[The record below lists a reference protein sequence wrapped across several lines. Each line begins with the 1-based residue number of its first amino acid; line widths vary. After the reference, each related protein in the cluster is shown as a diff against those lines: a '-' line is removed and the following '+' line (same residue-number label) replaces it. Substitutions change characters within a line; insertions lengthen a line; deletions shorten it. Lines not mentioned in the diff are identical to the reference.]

1 MKLHLWTSVY
11 LRLVLSRLALL
22 LFFCGFRQEIEL
34 SWRKYL
40 IWTTDYSGTLVRKY
54 ANCTWFFIN
63 TVIKGPFQI
72 KRKQKRTWG
81 EGSKSNNNERKI
93 SARHEI
99 IDYIAEKM
107 SVITQVCKE
116 TKLWIHPNLR
126 RPNFSFTYSLK
137 FTYFC
142 NVDIWTLKKKDF
154 RENKKPWTVI
164 KTVSKD
170 KNV

>member
-1 MKLHLWTSVY
+1 MQTALDF
-11 LRLVLSRLALL
+11 LSTLL
-22 LFFCGFRQEIEL
+22 LKDH
-34 SWRKYL
+34 SK
-40 IWTTDYSGTLVRKY
+40 S
-54 ANCTWFFIN
+54 
-63 TVIKGPFQI
+63 KGS
-72 KRKQKRTWG
+72 KNEHEERDN
-81 EGSKSNNNERKI
+81 GSKSNNNERKI